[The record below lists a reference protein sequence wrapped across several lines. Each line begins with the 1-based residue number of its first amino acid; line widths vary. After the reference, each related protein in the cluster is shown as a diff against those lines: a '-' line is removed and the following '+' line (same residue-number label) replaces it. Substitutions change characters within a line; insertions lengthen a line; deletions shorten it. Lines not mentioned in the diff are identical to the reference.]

1 MRFRGRTVRV
11 ALPRFGEKIA
21 PCFEYTTTIA
31 IFTIVNGLIDKQADF
46 ILQSRER
53 LDRLRLLK
61 DQRVQ
66 VLVCGGIEAH
76 FEQMVEAAGIE
87 IHSWMSGT
95 VDEILNS
102 LIEDP
107 GWSRGGRDR
116 ERRLISNRPTQ
127 GGLTAASRASVA
139 NARP

>member
-11 ALPRFGEKIA
+11 AVPRFGENIA

-31 IFTIVNGLIDKQADF
+31 IFTVVNGVVDSQADF

-61 DQRVQ
+61 DQNVQ

-87 IHSWMSGT
+87 ILSWMSGT
-95 VDEILNS
+95 VDEVLSS
-102 LIEDP
+102 LIDGP
-107 GWSRGGRDR
+107 GAIRKGEAAGAGRGRG
-116 ERRLISNRPTQ
+116 
-127 GGLTAASRASVA
+127 AAGIGNGV
-139 NARP
+139 